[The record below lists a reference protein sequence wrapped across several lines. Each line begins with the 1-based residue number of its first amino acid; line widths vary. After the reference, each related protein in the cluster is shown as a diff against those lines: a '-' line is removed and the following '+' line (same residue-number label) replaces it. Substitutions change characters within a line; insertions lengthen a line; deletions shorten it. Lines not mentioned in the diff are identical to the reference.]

1 MKRLFKMVLLV
12 IAFGFAS
19 QGMHAQTLTESPDKP
34 DVVAKAEVAKIS
46 KTLKLTD
53 DQERTLFRVFLAKEV
68 NYRKNIKGKDANNP
82 NVKQSVINLEKNFLE
97 GMKASLTEKQ
107 FNKWKSMQ

>member
-19 QGMHAQTLTESPDKP
+19 QGMYAQTLSVSPDKP

-46 KTLKLTD
+46 KDLKLTD

-68 NYRKNIKGKDANNP
+68 NYRKNIEGKDQTNP
-82 NVKQSVINLEKNFLE
+82 NVVQSVKNLDRNFLE
-97 GMKASLTEKQ
+97 GMEASLTEKQ
-107 FNKWKSMQ
+107 FKKWKKAQ

>member
-1 MKRLFKMVLLV
+1 MKRLFKLVLLV

-19 QGMHAQTLTESPDKP
+19 QGMHAQTLSESPDKP

-46 KTLKLTD
+46 NALKLTD

-68 NYRKNIKGKDANNP
+68 NYRKNIQGKDASNP
-82 NVKQSVINLEKNFLE
+82 NVIQSVKNLDRNFLE